1 MHLKGLFKKE
11 NQPVR
16 HQNQAEAPNV
26 PDGLYTKCES
36 CHEMILTEDFTQNAY
51 VCPKCGHY
59 MKIGA
64 YERIKMVFDAQTFE
78 EWDEEFTGGN
88 PCHFKGYEEKLGD
101 LQRDTGLNE
110 AVITGKGKIDGMEAA
125 VGVCDTR
132 FLMGSMGYVVGEK
145 LTRAIERA
153 TVEKLPLIIFTCSG
167 GARMQEGIVSLMQ
180 MEKTA
185 AALKKFYAAGGLYIT
200 VLTNPTTGGVT
211 ASFAMLGDIILAEPQ
226 ALVGFAG
233 PRVIRQTIGE
243 ELPEG
248 FQRTEFLLEHGLID
262 NIVERRFLKQTLST
276 LLRLHKKPQAETMSR
291 YQQYLDD
298 IYAKKIDI
306 KKEEALLAAKNE
318 KKQLSA
324 WEKVQIARSSKRP
337 SALDY
342 IGYLTKDFYE
352 LHGDRAY
359 RDDGAIVGGIAFFGK
374 QPVTVI
380 GQQKGAT
387 TKENIVRNFGMPYP
401 EGYRKALRL
410 MKQAEKFHRPVL
422 CLVDTPG
429 AYCGIGAEERGQ
441 GEAIAKNLFEMADL
455 KVPVLSIVIGEGG
468 SGGALALAAGNEVW
482 MLENSV
488 YSILS
493 PEGFASILWKDA
505 SKAEKAAQV
514 MKLTAQDLKELG
526 IIEQILPEFPVVSS
540 DNMNRV
546 TLYMKRKIA
555 GFLIKYQQMSGEELA
570 QQRYQRFRGM

>member
-132 FLMGSMGYVVGEK
+132 FLMGSMGYAVGEK
-145 LTRAIERA
+145 LTRAI
-153 TVEKLPLIIFTCSG
+153 EKLPLIIFTCSG

-185 AALKKFYAAGGLYIT
+185 AALKKFDAAGGLYIT

-324 WEKVQIARSSKRP
+324 WEKVQIARSGKRP

-410 MKQAEKFHRPVL
+410 MKQAEKFQRPVL

-555 GFLIKYQQMSGEELA
+555 GFLVKYQQMGGEELA
-570 QQRYQRFRGM
+570 EQRYQRFRGM